1 MGETDTGLYLLHK
14 KILMAELMRPRGKPF
29 DIKSPLKNS
38 NSRCLALYD
47 ELILNPRK
55 ICVLPNSVH

>member
-14 KILMAELMRPRGKPF
+14 KKLMAELMRPRGKPF
-29 DIKSPLKNS
+29 DIKKNFKYL
-38 NSRCLALYD
+38 NSRCKALYD

-55 ICVLPNSVH
+55 INIFKKLT